1 MVSVQALELRESCL
15 CPALP
20 TTDPRVAFSKS
31 IHVSL
36 ANAKDKGR
44 GGQEG
49 ARAAHLKHGLALLP
63 SRLPAAL
70 LALPPSSNV
79 DGENK

>member
-20 TTDPRVAFSKS
+20 ATDPRVVFSKS
-31 IHVSL
+31 IHVLLGS
-36 ANAKDKGR
+36 AKDKER
-44 GGQEG
+44 GGKEG
-49 ARAAHLKHGLALLP
+49 APTAHSKHGLASLP
-63 SRLPAAL
+63 SGLPAAL

-79 DGENK
+79 DGEN